1 MLSII
6 YSTNRICYE
15 SDSTERVNA
24 IKEIEES
31 KKYFKIPRLMSLTI
45 FFRVSLINLNHAN
58 DKRESWW

>member
-31 KKYFKIPRLMSLTI
+31 KKYFKIPRLI

-58 DKRESWW
+58 DKRES